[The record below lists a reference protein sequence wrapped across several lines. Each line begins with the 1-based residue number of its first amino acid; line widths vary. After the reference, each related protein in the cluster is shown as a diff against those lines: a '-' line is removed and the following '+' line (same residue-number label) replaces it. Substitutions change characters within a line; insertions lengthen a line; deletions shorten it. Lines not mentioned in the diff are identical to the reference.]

1 MKKDWDI
8 LQILGHSR
16 HDWLNFVQ
24 LIKGNL
30 DLKKYDRLEEI
41 IQVIIQQTQNE
52 SKLSNLHLSQFAS
65 KLLVFNWGNSHNFQ
79 IKFEVVGATQNL
91 AIFEE
96 SLIKWLDDFTFV
108 LNESCQ
114 KFGDNH
120 LLIIIELI
128 DESCPQFTFNFH
140 GNLIDVTKIKK
151 FLENEKNWDEQL
163 KKVESYISEEEFY
176 FTFKLEQIKNKQIN

>member
-41 IQVIIQQTQNE
+41 IQETIQQTQNE
-52 SKLSNLHLSQFAS
+52 SKLSNLQLPQFAS
-65 KLLVFNWGNSHNFQ
+65 ELLLFNWENSYNFQ
-79 IKFEVVGATQNL
+79 IEFEVVGPTQNL
-91 AIFEE
+91 AQFEG
-96 SLIKWLDDFTFV
+96 SLIKWLDDFSFV

-114 KFGDNH
+114 QFGDNQ

-128 DESCPQFTFNFH
+128 DEKCPQFTFDFH
-140 GNLIDVTKIKK
+140 GNLIDVTKIKI
-151 FLENEKNWDEQL
+151 FLENKNNWNEQL
-163 KKVESYISEEEFY
+163 KKVESYISEEGFY
-176 FTFKLEQIKNKQIN
+176 FIFKLAQIN